1 MSVIQYITV
10 SYLCIVPK
18 NLSSTASDIATLTT
32 DFRFGL
38 GTAMDKVINPF
49 TRQDP
54 K

>member
-1 MSVIQYITV
+1 MCHRINLLLSVIYVHV
-10 SYLCIVPK
+10 S
-18 NLSSTASDIATLTT
+18 LSSTASDIATLTT
-32 DFRFGL
+32 DFKFGL

>member
-1 MSVIQYITV
+1 MSLIQYITV

-38 GTAMDKVINPF
+38 AMDKVINPF